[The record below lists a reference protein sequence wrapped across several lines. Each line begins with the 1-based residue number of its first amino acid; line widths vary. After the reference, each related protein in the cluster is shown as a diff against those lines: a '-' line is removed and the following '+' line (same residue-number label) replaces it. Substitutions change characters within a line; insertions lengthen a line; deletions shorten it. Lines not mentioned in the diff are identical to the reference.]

1 MPKLC
6 QPTPLEDLALKGSVK
21 YLRVVGEQIMDLL
34 HDSIQL
40 EMHLPGYIEML
51 NLLFDIN
58 VPCYLFDKL
67 KTEVFREIEDMVK
80 YIKKNVDM
88 RAYPTKFLTR
98 MRIAVQLAEVVM
110 SRHLRVLQL

>member
-6 QPTPLEDLALKGSVK
+6 QPTPLEDLALKGCVK
-21 YLRVVGEQIMDLL
+21 YLRVVGEQIMELL
-34 HDSIQL
+34 HDSTQL
-40 EMHLPGYIEML
+40 ELHLPGYIEML

-67 KTEVFREIEDMVK
+67 KMEVFREINDLVK
-80 YIKKNVDM
+80 HIKKNVDI

-98 MRIAVQLAEVVM
+98 MRVAIQLAEVVM

>member
-6 QPTPLEDLALKGSVK
+6 QPTLLEDLALRGCVK
-21 YLRVVGEQIMDLL
+21 YLRVVGEQIMELL
-34 HDSIQL
+34 YDSTQVEL
-40 EMHLPGYIEML
+40 HLPRYIDML

-67 KTEVFREIEDMVK
+67 KIEVFREISELVDH
-80 YIKKNVDM
+80 IKKNIDM
-88 RAYPTKFLTR
+88 RAYPTRFITR
-98 MRIAVQLAEVVM
+98 MRVAVQLAEVVM